1 MIPALTLYAAKALRN
16 YETLSLNALS
26 EVPTGTTFVGSFL
39 SAQNAE
45 PSPTLLGRLLFPLIN
60 HVKRSPLLS
69 LLIQHLTKFQALID
83 AISSSYWGLGWR
95 VGWIGVRYLIVAI
108 RDTELTP
115 SQLMEIMQGV
125 VGNLG
130 FRELDPLGRE
140 KRSQKTALTERI
152 IMATFGGVAL
162 IAPMLIMTLHS
173 SRNTSLIT
181 TSLATFIFALVLAIG
196 ATNSAGKDV
205 LTATAAYAAVL
216 VVFVGT
222 NTTGSSQ

>member
-1 MIPALTLYAAKALRN
+1 
-16 YETLSLNALS
+16 
-26 EVPTGTTFVGSFL
+26 
-39 SAQNAE
+39 
-45 PSPTLLGRLLFPLIN
+45 
-60 HVKRSPLLS
+60 
-69 LLIQHLTKFQALID
+69 
-83 AISSSYWGLGWR
+83 
-95 VGWIGVRYLIVAI
+95 
-108 RDTELTP
+108 
-115 SQLMEIMQGV
+115 MEIMQGV